1 MSNRDN
7 MVIKICTVI
16 SVDDPL
22 KGDRIKVRLFPEDSR
37 KSENEIPYAYPLL
50 PKMLHILPKVGESV
64 LILLT
69 GVGDGNSN
77 RYYVGPIVSQIQTIA
92 DSVVNALSL
101 YPDTDTAP
109 QMAHTKIPDTK
120 GAFCEDEDIAI
131 YGRKGCDVIMKD
143 NDIRIRCGARISENN
158 NNSFLKQLNYT
169 PTTFNNLSP
178 AYIKMKYNQT
188 PVSVIHEKTGFEQK
202 YNSTA
207 TIVADQ
213 INLIANE
220 GRTNFGTTDNV
231 DLITD
236 EEMENIMKK
245 AHLLPYGDTL
255 VEFLRYFL
263 RMFKEHAHPYP
274 GDPTILPSGHQDF
287 FNYDLNQILSK
298 NVRIN

>member
-1 MSNRDN
+1 MNNQNN

-22 KGDRIKVRLFPEDSR
+22 KGDRIKVRLYPEDSR
-37 KSENEIPYAYPLL
+37 KSDSEIPYAYPLL

-77 RYYVGPIVSQIQTIA
+77 RYYIGPIVSQIQTIA
-92 DSVVNALSL
+92 DSVVHALSL

-120 GAFCEDEDIAI
+120 GAFCEDGDIAI

-143 NDIRIRCGARISENN
+143 NDIRIRCGARIDDSSSLVGQ
-158 NNSFLKQLNYT
+158 SFNR
-169 PTTFNNLSP
+169 LSP

-255 VEFLRYFL
+255 VDFLRYFL
-263 RMFKEHAHPYP
+263 QMFKEHAHPYP
-274 GDPTILPSGHQDF
+274 GTPTILPAGHQNF

-298 NVRIN
+298 SVRIN